1 MIAPTTPVRPSRIG
15 TADSYTDKWTASPR
29 RSAGA
34 DSSRR
39 EITQRL
45 FAELVNETN
54 EHQRRVL
61 RHRLVEANMPVAAA
75 IARRY
80 GARGANR
87 EDLEQVAYVGLIK
100 AVRRFDGALDNDF
113 LSYAVPTITG
123 EVKRYF
129 RDACWAVRPPRWV
142 QEMQAKIPPAR
153 ELLAQRLGRLPD
165 LADIAALLG
174 ASEEEVAEALAATGC
189 FTPASLDAPAGTE
202 AGTPVGQLIE
212 HRLKGL
218 ARCEDHVFVTQ
229 LLQHLSARDRQILR
243 YRYVE
248 GQTQQQIAQRI
259 GVTQMQVSRLL
270 SRILRDLG
278 DRAAS

>member
-1 MIAPTTPVRPSRIG
+1 MTAPVTPACISPTTAVGRATR
-15 TADSYTDKWTASPR
+15 AWTAHASGR
-29 RSAGA
+29 GGA

-45 FAELVNETN
+45 FAELANAAHEQ
-54 EHQRRVL
+54 QRRVL
-61 RHRLVEANMPVAAA
+61 RQRLVEANMPVAAS

-80 GARGANR
+80 GARGVNG

-100 AVRRFDGALDNDF
+100 AVRRFDADLDNDF

-142 QEMQAKIPPAR
+142 QEMQAKIPAVR
-153 ELLAQRLGRLPD
+153 EVLAQRLGRLPD
-165 LADIAALLG
+165 LADIAEVLG
-174 ASEEEVAEALAATGC
+174 ATEGDVAEALAATGC

-202 AGTPVGQLIE
+202 AGTPIGQLIE

-229 LLQHLSARDRQILR
+229 LLQYLTVRDRQILQ
-243 YRYVE
+243 YRYLE
-248 GQTQQQIAQRI
+248 GQTQQQIARRI